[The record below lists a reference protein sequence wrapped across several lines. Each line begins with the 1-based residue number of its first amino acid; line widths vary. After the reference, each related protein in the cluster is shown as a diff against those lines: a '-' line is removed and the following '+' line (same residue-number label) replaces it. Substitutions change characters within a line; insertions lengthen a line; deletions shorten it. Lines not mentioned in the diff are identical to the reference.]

1 MLVMKKLQLFFCLFI
16 ASNVVAQV
24 KQPSFPD
31 SLFSTYY
38 HQRVSL
44 FRSLPQTTGDIVF
57 LGNSITDGGEWTEM
71 FADPK
76 VKKRG
81 ISGDSTSGVL
91 NRLDEVYNR
100 KPAKVF
106 LLIGVND
113 LARNMQPDSVA
124 ANILWINSYRKA
136 VLEAQV

>member
-1 MLVMKKLQLFFCLFI
+1 MKSLQSFFLLLI
-16 ASNVVAQV
+16 ASNVIAQV
-24 KQPSFPD
+24 KQPSFAD

-71 FADPK
+71 FADQK
-76 VKKRG
+76 VKNRG
-81 ISGDSTSGVL
+81 ISGDITPGLL

-106 LLIGVND
+106 
-113 LARNMQPDSVA
+113 
-124 ANILWINSYRKA
+124 Y
-136 VLEAQV
+136 